1 MCVLILGRCPVQ
13 EPGPHSLSPCPRPGS
28 QEPSGGRVSTE
39 PVLGP
44 KAVPQLGHQQPE
56 TAWDSSGGGTQARFI
71 FSPFKQVPC
80 FCFDGSPRHTQI
92 LPTFSSRGIAL
103 IVSHPSDVLGV
114 QLHVPRG
121 RACQLPPLSLPR
133 HAYAA
138 GPSPSASAPL
148 PTPARGLCTPV
159 LQSTLLLA
167 NQCPP
172 TLPPCLHSFPHYV
185 RASDTFL
192 WLPEGAE
199 WGISTRITG
208 H

>member
-1 MCVLILGRCPVQ
+1 MAGAQSRSRGHIPCLPVHGQAHRSPLGAESAR
-13 EPGPHSLSPCPRPGS
+13 SLFWGQKQCLSSATSSRRRP
-28 QEPSGGRVSTE
+28 
-39 PVLGP
+39 
-44 KAVPQLGHQQPE
+44 
-56 TAWDSSGGGTQARFI
+56 WDSSGGGTQARFI